1 MCFGKC
7 KDNCEVL
14 LSPWFNVNFVIANAF
29 TRPIDGS
36 FTNFSISKHDGDFIE
51 ETRLLRHKENPRM
64 ARLATFWPR
73 MEQMKLPV
81 SEKGLALQVSPRVV
95 QWLTDECLNSLILL
109 FYSLSFLVFWI
120 YWLLLLWL
128 QIYISWN
135 QTIAPL
141 KCLMKAGKNERY
153 QNRVLHCTTTLLCSK
168 SFKYSYF
175 VPFKSISKA
184 FYELLNRLSKTFKRA
199 KIRPGMTMTPRK
211 TLICKVFLFILIFI
225 FFFNF

>member
-14 LSPWFNVNFVIANAF
+14 LSPWFNVDFVIADAF

-51 ETRLLRHKENPRM
+51 EARLLRHKENPRM

-81 SEKGLALQVSPRVV
+81 SQKGLALQVSPRVV

-120 YWLLLLWL
+120 YWLLLLWVITYL
-128 QIYISWN
+128 KFKINISWN
-135 QTIAPL
+135 QTIVPL
-141 KCLMKAGKNERY
+141 KCWKRAGKRNATKTGCFTAQR
-153 QNRVLHCTTTLLCSK
+153 L
-168 SFKYSYF
+168 YS
-175 VPFKSISKA
+175 VQS
-184 FYELLNRLSKTFKRA
+184 LSN
-199 KIRPGMTMTPRK
+199 
-211 TLICKVFLFILIFI
+211 TLILYLLRVFQRHFMSC
-225 FFFNF
+225 